1 VVGVVEESE
10 AASDGLRELLEIDE
24 VRKSLIVP
32 RVRMSSVVME
42 RGLDLGFGF
51 GWIVIVVVDGMSED
65 RLKGLRM
72 LV

>member
-24 VRKSLIVP
+24 VRKSL
-32 RVRMSSVVME
+32 RVKMSSVVME